1 MKKILSLLLICIM
14 LSCSL
19 AGCGS
24 DGDDDGVDFITIV
37 GRPFMVIND
46 VGGIGYSNDLIVD
59 INEKTQYYYAKCG
72 NGGRAIILLVDSEGK
87 PLLYEGEIPYYGG
100 EVGK

>member
-24 DGDDDGVDFITIV
+24 DGDDIRFKTIGTNTFFIIDGTDTDYLF
-37 GRPFMVIND
+37 
-46 VGGIGYSNDLIVD
+46 VD
-59 INEKTQYYYAKCG
+59 IKYKTQYWYNDTGSYE
-72 NGGRAIILLVDSEGK
+72 GGLTLLVDSEGK
-87 PLLYEGEIPYYGG
+87 PLLYEGEIPYYGS